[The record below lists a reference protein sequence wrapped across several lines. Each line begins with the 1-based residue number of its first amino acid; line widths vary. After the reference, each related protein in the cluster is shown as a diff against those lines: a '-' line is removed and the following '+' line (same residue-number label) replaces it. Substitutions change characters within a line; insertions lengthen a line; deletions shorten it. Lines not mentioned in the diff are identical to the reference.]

1 MYTSKVSVT
10 LTMKVQPR
18 RFEPFDVGVFVE
30 VTRDAQDC
38 GADGPSK
45 EDALNEAHRQ
55 ASAALTRILE
65 QELTERFGPEAVKA
79 CLHNGGG
86 S

>member
-30 VTRDAQDC
+30 VTRDAEDC
-38 GADGPSK
+38 GANGPSK

-55 ASAALTRILE
+55 ASAALTRIME
-65 QELTERFGPEAVKA
+65 EELVLRFGPEAVKA
-79 CLHNGGG
+79 CLQNAGG